1 MHLPS
6 PLHRAALR
14 LAHRL
19 RLAWWRWR
27 KATVLGC
34 MVVARN
40 PAGHVLLV
48 RHSYQQSEA
57 WMLPGGG
64 LGRGESPIATA
75 RRELAEETGCMLHE
89 AVHFADHR
97 RDRGGW
103 TNQLALVTGLA
114 EGDPSPDGRELLAA
128 AFFPPEAL
136 PAQTTA
142 ATREMIA
149 LWLASER

>member
-1 MHLPS
+1 MRLPS

-27 KATVLGC
+27 RATVSGC

-40 PAGHVLLV
+40 SAGHVLLV

-64 LGRGESPIATA
+64 LGRGESPVATA

-103 TNQLALVTGLA
+103 INHLALVTGLA
-114 EGDPSPDGRELLAA
+114 EGQPRPDGRELLAA
-128 AFFPPEAL
+128 AFFPPDAL